1 MVSRPSRQLLIIS
14 FISLVIAFTV
24 VILWPSHIAPNANL
38 AIYSQNAYSL
48 IFYVPSVLWIGI
60 VGVGVLFVLLGI
72 GKIKR
77 LSPEFEFRCGLAIL
91 LVIFIVLYGLPNAIE
106 PNPRFTDSWIHG
118 TTAKAILTNGK
129 LQPGDFS
136 YQAYPS
142 SFIFLSTLSLVTGA
156 QLTSL
161 LRFLP
166 LIFIALFFTLLA
178 VFAKRLLN
186 DPMLALVFAFIYG
199 LSTFNL
205 SFHFSPEIFGWL
217 MLFMVLIFLAIVAHE
232 NACNGIARENFLVL
246 ALLVASIT
254 ITHPVTQFLLLLIF
268 SSFSVLLVARGKF
281 RKTKSVVVS
290 LSVLMVVSFS
300 TWATSFGWPDMVNIL
315 DAFKSALKTIFSN
328 PNSSIAARPFQESY
342 PYAVSLLLE
351 YRQVLYVSVLLA
363 SIAGCYLFW
372 KHERGRLDILLSL
385 LVAAGI
391 AAPVTFFGVLPL
403 ERAIRLA
410 FIPLCVFAA
419 YVVTR
424 KKRVGGI
431 LLIIL
436 VFTIPVNFAS
446 LYYSEASKMT
456 HDWEVSSAIFAG
468 SNFHGTILSEYRE
481 TGVLEYYGNFSNIY
495 NDYYLVGQRPDV
507 FNFTFIEN
515 HGIQLVYFTQLT
527 IQSFSSAGE
536 ILNETSFL
544 ESPSFSCIYSN
555 GYSQFLLRGSVG
567 K

>member
-1 MVSRPSRQLLIIS
+1 MVSRPSRQLLIIL
-14 FISLVIAFTV
+14 FISLLTAFTIL
-24 VILWPSHIAPNANL
+24 ILWPTHIAPNANL
-38 AIYSQNAYSL
+38 TIYSQNVYSL
-48 IFYVPSVLWIGI
+48 IFYVPPVLWIGI
-60 VGVGVLFVLLGI
+60 VGLGVLFVLLGL
-72 GKIKR
+72 GKMKG

-91 LVIFIVLYGLPNAIE
+91 LVIFIVFYGLPNAIE
-106 PNPRFTDSWIHG
+106 PNPRFTDSWVHG
-118 TTAKAILTNGK
+118 TTAKAILTSGK
-129 LQPGDFS
+129 LQLGDFS

-156 QLTSL
+156 QLTLL

-166 LIFIALFFTLLA
+166 LMFIVLFFTLLV

-205 SFHFSPEIFGWL
+205 TFHFSPEIFGWL
-217 MLFMVLIFLAIVAHE
+217 MLFIVLIFLATVAHE
-232 NACNGIARENFLVL
+232 NTSNGITRENFVVL
-246 ALLVASIT
+246 ALVVVSIA
-254 ITHPVTQFLLLLIF
+254 ITHPVTQFLLLIIF
-268 SSFSVLLVARGKF
+268 LFFSVLLVARRTF
-281 RKTKSVVVS
+281 WKTKSVVVS
-290 LSVLMVVSFS
+290 LSVLMVISFS
-300 TWATSFGWPDMVNIL
+300 AWATSFGWPDVVNIL
-315 DAFKSALKTIFSN
+315 DAFKSAFKTIFSN

-342 PYAVSLLLE
+342 PYVVSLLLE

-363 SIAGCYLFW
+363 AIAGGYLFW
-372 KHERGRLDILLSL
+372 KHERSRLDVLLSL

-391 AAPVTFFGVLPL
+391 AAPVTFLGVLPL
-403 ERAIRLA
+403 ERTIILA

-481 TGVLEYYGNFSNIY
+481 TGVLEYYGNFSKIY

-507 FNFTFIEN
+507 FNFIFIEN
-515 HGIQLVYFTQLT
+515 HGIQLVYLTQLT
-527 IQSFSSAGE
+527 IESFSSTGK

-544 ESPSFSCIYSN
+544 ESPSFNCIYSN
-555 GYSQFLLRGSVG
+555 GYSQFLLRSSAG